1 MILDL
6 CSFGIATADAIH
18 VRFQNN
24 PNSVRG
30 IEHRSHAEETVLIGQ
45 ILVGR
50 KELFD
55 DLLEPH
61 FTSLF
66 RFVRS
71 RMGSDSE
78 AEDVIQVTI
87 LKAFTHLAK
96 FRFEASFRSWLIRI
110 AINEVA
116 QCHRKRQSSRFL
128 VLNQSALAQLQVAD
142 QGASPLKQCE
152 RRETVALFHTALA
165 RLPERYQILI
175 RLRDLEDLSI
185 SEVAQQLCLSV
196 PAVKT
201 RHKRARLKMVN
212 FLMPILRT
220 SRSRQVTFFPA

>member
-1 MILDL
+1 MNRLGPGLREYRTVILDL

-61 FTSLF
+61 LTSLF

-116 QCHRKRQSSRFL
+116 QCQ
-128 VLNQSALAQLQVAD
+128 
-142 QGASPLKQCE
+142 
-152 RRETVALFHTALA
+152 
-165 RLPERYQILI
+165 
-175 RLRDLEDLSI
+175 
-185 SEVAQQLCLSV
+185 
-196 PAVKT
+196 
-201 RHKRARLKMVN
+201 
-212 FLMPILRT
+212 
-220 SRSRQVTFFPA
+220 